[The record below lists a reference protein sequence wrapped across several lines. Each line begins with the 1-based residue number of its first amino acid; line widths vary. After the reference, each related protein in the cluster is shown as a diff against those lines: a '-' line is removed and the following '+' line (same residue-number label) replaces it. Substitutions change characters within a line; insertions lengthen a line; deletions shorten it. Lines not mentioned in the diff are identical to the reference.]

1 MQNTTFRKG
10 LLASSSALKALAL
23 VGAGVAAS
31 TGAIAPAAAQD
42 YTSGAIAGT
51 VTDET
56 GAPVAGATVVATSNA
71 TGQTRTATTG
81 SNGTFRLNALPTGSY
96 DIVVTGGGFQ
106 DFTATGVNVLASQA
120 VGVDISVSSA
130 NVITVIGTTIVRDF
144 EGTTQGLNVD
154 VEELTKR
161 VPLPR
166 DLTSVVLLAPGT
178 TQGDSAFGNLASIGG
193 SSVAENAYYVN
204 GLNTTNFDNY
214 LGSAR
219 VPFDFY
225 RSVEAKTGGYPAEFG
240 RATGG
245 IVNAVTKSGS
255 NDFFGGIHLDW
266 APKFGRTDGE
276 ELITCEYNQGELQAL
291 IDDVENNLSP
301 RGTIINP
308 ASTCEDL
315 TNRDADEAMSYS
327 AVVEA
332 GGPIIEDRLFVYGL
346 LEFRETESN
355 TVSRASGL
363 STRNTQDDPF
373 WGVKVDAYPIDSQ
386 HFEFTIFDTRRQTVQ
401 STAPYTEGSGDE
413 GFNIGDYQTTGVF
426 NFGGISYVGKYTGT
440 FTDWLTVSAAYGVME
455 DRFDNAPVGSAATLP
470 YVVNASGVTVNGTPN
485 GGLLND
491 QRASSISTPYETK
504 REFYRA
510 DVDLFFDLLGSHH
523 IRAGFDTEINT
534 LTRGTVRTGGDY
546 LLGNGLQHFEFTIF
560 DTRRQTVQSTA
571 PYTEGSGDEGF
582 NIGDYQTTGVFNFGG
597 ISYVGK
603 YTGTFTDWLT
613 VSAAYGVME
622 DRFDNAPVGSA
633 ATLPYVVN
641 ASGVTVNGTPNGGL
655 LNDQRASS
663 ISTPYE
669 TKREFYRADVDL
681 FFDLLGSHHIRAG
694 FDTEINTLTRG
705 TVRTGGDYLL
715 GNGLISQAA
724 YDAGAGGA
732 GIAYVLRPGGIV
744 ELNYFNSGGEFES
757 INRAFYIQDEWNVT
771 DRLTLNLGL
780 RRDDFLVKKADG
792 TDFFDLD
799 ENYAPRVGF
808 SYDVGDNGRFYGF
821 FGQYFLPVAS
831 NTAFRGAGA
840 EFFYRERF
848 EYTGFNSDGVPLFG
862 RADQVTDN
870 GQYQN
875 ACPSPLT
882 PFSSGSNCLTTGDG
896 SVPPSVAFVGQN
908 LKATK
913 QSEYIV
919 GYDHDFGGF
928 TVGLAYI
935 HRNLD
940 RTAEDAAI
948 DLAVINYCNENGITG
963 CETVWTGYHQ
973 YVTYNVGGPLTVALL
988 GDDTVTSEALDGR
1001 VVTFTADELGFGEA
1015 IREYDAVE
1023 LTFERPWDGKWS
1035 LTGSYTWSRSYGNS
1049 EGYVQSDFGQD
1060 DAGITQDFD
1069 QPGFV
1074 DFATGR
1080 LPNDRTHRFKLFG
1093 AYAPTEQFVVGTNIS
1108 VDSPR
1113 PLSCFGWHPTDVF
1126 AGGYGAASHYC
1137 SFQPAPRGEG
1147 SETDWL
1153 YNVDMSFRYN
1163 VDAGQD
1169 RQISFTADVFNIF
1182 NFQNA
1187 TSRNEFGDQ
1196 DAIYRGDNTDD
1207 LPDAI
1212 VVNPNYDI
1220 VTGYQAPRSVRF
1232 GIDILF

>member
-42 YTSGAIAGT
+42 YTSGAITGQ

-56 GAPVAGATVVATSNA
+56 GAPVSGATVVATSNA

-81 SNGTFRLNALPTGSY
+81 PNGDFRLNALPTGSY

-161 VPLPR
+161 VPLPK

-266 APKFGRTDGE
+266 APKFGRTDGK
-276 ELITCEYNQGELQAL
+276 ELQNCTFDSTPTGTPVRTAPITCE
-291 IDDVENNLSP
+291 DF
-301 RGTIINP
+301 
-308 ASTCEDL
+308 
-315 TNRDADEAMSYS
+315 TNRDADEASSYS
-327 AVVEA
+327 AVIEA

-346 LEFRETESN
+346 VEFRETKSN
-355 TVSRASGL
+355 AVNRLSGS
-363 STRNTQDDPF
+363 STQNIQDNPF
-373 WGVKVDAYPIDSQ
+373 WGAKVDAYPIDNQ

-401 STAPYTEGSGDE
+401 STAPYTEGAGEE
-413 GFNIGDYQTTGVF
+413 GFTIGDYNTTGVF

-455 DRFDNAPVGSAATLP
+455 DRFDNAPVGAAATLP
-470 YVVNASGVTVNGTPN
+470 FSTNASGQPINGTAS
-485 GGLLND
+485 GRLND
-491 QRASSISTPYETK
+491 QTAASISLPYETK

-510 DVDLFFDLLGSHH
+510 DVDLFFNLLGSHH

-534 LTRGTVRTGGDY
+534 LTRGTVRTGGDF
-546 LLGNGLQHFEFTIF
+546 LL
-560 DTRRQTVQSTA
+560 S
-571 PYTEGSGDEGF
+571 
-582 NIGDYQTTGVFNFGG
+582 
-597 ISYVGK
+597 
-603 YTGTFTDWLT
+603 
-613 VSAAYGVME
+613 
-622 DRFDNAPVGSA
+622 
-633 ATLPYVVN
+633 
-641 ASGVTVNGTPNGGL
+641 
-655 LNDQRASS
+655 
-663 ISTPYE
+663 
-669 TKREFYRADVDL
+669 
-681 FFDLLGSHHIRAG
+681 
-694 FDTEINTLTRG
+694 
-705 TVRTGGDYLL
+705 
-715 GNGLISQAA
+715 NGLITQAA

-732 GIAYVLRPGGIV
+732 GFAYVYRPGGQV
-744 ELNYFNSGGEFES
+744 ELNYFNSGGAFES
-757 INRAFYIQDEWNVT
+757 TNRAFYIQDEWNVT

-780 RRDDFLVKKADG
+780 RRDDFTLDKADG
-792 TDFFDLD
+792 TDFLDLE

-808 SYDVGDNGRFYGF
+808 TYDVGDNGRLFGF

-840 EFFYRERF
+840 EFFIRERF
-848 EYTGFNSDGVPLFG
+848 FYNGVDSDGIPNITG
-862 RADQVTDN
+862 QVTTN
-870 GQYQN
+870 PSYQN
-875 ACPSPLT
+875 TCPFGLAPQ
-882 PFSSGSNCLTTGDG
+882 SNGVNCSVTGDG
-896 SVPPSVAFVGQN
+896 SVPPSDAFFAAD

-913 QSEYIV
+913 QSEYIL
-919 GYDHDFGGF
+919 GYEHDFGGF
-928 TVGLAYI
+928 SLGLAYI

-948 DLAVINYCNENGITG
+948 DAAVIDYCNANGITG
-963 CETVWTGYHQ
+963 CETVWTGFHQ
-973 YVTYNVGGPLTVALL
+973 YVTYNIGGDLTVALL
-988 GDDTVTSEALDGR
+988 GDDSVTSVPLDG
-1001 VVTFTADELGFGEA
+1001 VVLTIPAEDIPLPAAERT
-1015 IREYDAVE
+1015 YDAVE
-1023 LTFERPWDGKWS
+1023 FTFERPWDGRWS
-1035 LTGSYTWSRSYGNS
+1035 LQGSYTWSRSYGNS

-1069 QPGFV
+1069 QPGFT

-1093 AYAPTEQFVVGTNIS
+1093 AYAPTEQFVIGTNVS

-1113 PLSCFGWHPTDVF
+1113 PLSCFGFHPTDVF
-1126 AGGYGAASHYC
+1126 GNLYGAASHYC
-1137 SFQPAPRGEG
+1137 GLQPAPRGEG
-1147 SETDWL
+1147 SETDWI

-1163 VDAGQD
+1163 IDAGQD

-1182 NFQNA
+1182 NFQGA
-1187 TSRNEFGDQ
+1187 TQRDEFGETSI
-1196 DAIYRGDNTDD
+1196 AAANAAGEPTAVFY
-1207 LPDAI
+1207 
-1212 VVNPNYDI
+1212 NPNYDI

>member
-240 RATGG
+240 R
-245 IVNAVTKSGS
+245 
-255 NDFFGGIHLDW
+255 
-266 APKFGRTDGE
+266 TDGE

-373 WGVKVDAYPIDSQ
+373 WGVKVDAYPIDS
-386 HFEFTIFDTRRQTVQ
+386 
-401 STAPYTEGSGDE
+401 
-413 GFNIGDYQTTGVF
+413 
-426 NFGGISYVGKYTGT
+426 
-440 FTDWLTVSAAYGVME
+440 
-455 DRFDNAPVGSAATLP
+455 
-470 YVVNASGVTVNGTPN
+470 
-485 GGLLND
+485 
-491 QRASSISTPYETK
+491 
-504 REFYRA
+504 
-510 DVDLFFDLLGSHH
+510 
-523 IRAGFDTEINT
+523 
-534 LTRGTVRTGGDY
+534 
-546 LLGNGLQHFEFTIF
+546 QHFEFTIF